1 MTKCYYCDKEIT
13 QKNTSEEHIIPSCI
27 SGILTSKELLCKP
40 CNDITGTNID
50 SGLAKQTEFIMYR
63 LMLKTSR
70 GDLKDWRAETV
81 SGKKFDI
88 DKNRITKPIAE
99 KPEITQNGN
108 LVTINID
115 APDMR
120 TARQALN
127 GIKRKYP
134 TLDVEQVLSTAQY
147 KKEFLDEPYHYKI
160 SIGGEELFLPI
171 LKIAI
176 EFYLNAGYSSTHIAD
191 AISALKSN
199 ITSGFID
206 QYINKPDIHIPLENE
221 ISHILFLKGDSTHKK
236 IYGFIDLFNCIVGA
250 VKLSDNYLGED
261 FEISYKFDL
270 INRQKIGLKLD
281 WQFTYD
287 DFINHIFVAPYD
299 TNVNLERYNRMMK
312 IGEERYRQFIIKQ
325 ALDPVFK
332 KYSNEPYITPEMAN
346 EIAKEASAAMAEYI
360 IALNSATQF
369 GNSNKDG

>member
-13 QKNTSEEHIIPSCI
+13 QKNISEEHIIPSCI
-27 SGILTSKELLCKP
+27 SGVLTSKELLCKP

-63 LMLKTSR
+63 LMLKPSR
-70 GDLKDWRAETV
+70 GDLKEWRAETI
-81 SGKKFDI
+81 SGQKFDI

-99 KPEITQNGN
+99 KPEIIQNGN
-108 LVTINID
+108 QVNININ
-115 APDMR
+115 APDLR

-134 TLDVEQVLSTAQY
+134 TLDVEQLLSTAQY
-147 KKEFLDEPYHYKI
+147 KKEFLNEPYHYTS
-160 SIGGEELFLPI
+160 SIGGEELFLPV

-176 EFYLNAGYSSTHIAD
+176 EVYLNAGYSSAHITD
-191 AISALKSN
+191 AINALKER

-206 QYINKPDIHIPLENE
+206 QYISKPDMHIPSEHE

-236 IYGFIDLFNCIVGA
+236 IYGFIELFNCIVCA

-270 INRQKIGLKLD
+270 INKQEVELKLN

-299 TNVNLERYNRMMK
+299 TVVNLERYNRMMR
-312 IGEERYRQFIIKQ
+312 IGEDRYRQFIIKQ
-325 ALDPVFK
+325 ATDSVFK
-332 KYSNEPYITPEMAN
+332 KHPNEPYITPEMVN
-346 EIAKEASAAMAEYI
+346 EIAQEASESMAEYI
-360 IALNSATQF
+360 MALNSAAQF
-369 GNSNKDG
+369 GSK